1 MDMKE
6 RFEKGFYLYYLFP
19 RITKEINVSS
29 KTVIKD
35 VTFLSKYQM
44 TLRRKY
50 QMTGSPNCD
59 SRNLRYQIACTNS
72 EKQEVV

>member
-6 RFEKGFYLYYLFP
+6 RFEKGFYLHYLFP

-44 TLRRKY
+44 TF
-50 QMTGSPNCD
+50 SPNCD